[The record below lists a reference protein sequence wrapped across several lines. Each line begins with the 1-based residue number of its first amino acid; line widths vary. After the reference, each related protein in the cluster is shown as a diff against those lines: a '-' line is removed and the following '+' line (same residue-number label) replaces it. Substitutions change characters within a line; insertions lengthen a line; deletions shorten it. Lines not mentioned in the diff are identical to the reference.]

1 MTEDH
6 KRGDLRLKTAQVDS
20 VDVAELG
27 RLGSLKS
34 GCWQDWLHLETLRE
48 TLVHG
53 CLLVMVAASYPWSP
67 LACSHITQFVPLSSR
82 DVFPCVF

>member
-6 KRGDLRLKTAQVDS
+6 KRGGLRLKTAQVDS

-48 TLVHG
+48 TLVQAFLFAPHG
-53 CLLVMVAASYPWSP
+53 GWQSWGP
-67 LACSHITQFVPLSSR
+67 LACRHISPVSSS
-82 DVFPCVF
+82 VFP